1 MKIENTI
8 FGQDHKSRMAD
19 DGQCTCTSTNL
30 DCLLDDAEYYSDPTD
45 FDPDIRSL
53 CLSAQR
59 IVKRLKHKE
68 NVNR

>member
-8 FGQDHKSRMAD
+8 FGQDHKYRMAD

-59 IVKRLKHKE
+59 IVKRLTNKK
-68 NVNR
+68 